1 MTNDNNDDV
10 DDDNEKQVVQN
21 FNLDFVD
28 LLVNISH
35 KLLHAP
41 TNCFLARP
49 VVMPLKSHNN
59 LDNLNSSPIDE
70 SGKGA

>member
-1 MTNDNNDDV
+1 MTNDDNDDV

-35 KLLHAP
+35 KLLHAS
-41 TNCFLARP
+41 THCFLARP
-49 VVMPLKSHNN
+49 IIILCP
-59 LDNLNSSPIDE
+59 
-70 SGKGA
+70 